1 MPPAIV
7 SQVQAESR
15 LASSTSRPSH
25 PSSETDTQT
34 ENGNLASNETVPNEI
49 TAVGRPSNHNK
60 TLTQTE
66 PAARGIWMTSD
77 NEPSNTKESRG
88 SANLCDGP
96 EKDGKDG
103 TDYGQIVRDL
113 HRLKQERKPQAQ
125 KIEAGDNSLPGV
137 SILTQSASD
146 ARRAADGVQC
156 AADGAQR
163 IADEAQRSKLTAISD
178 EDMHGALTSEE
189 ASIPTRVWTEHCG
202 LKACPFKKKLAD
214 SMTYEGGHDDQTV
227 LHVLMHCDLYAE
239 VRRLSQGAAGAR

>member
-1 MPPAIV
+1 
-7 SQVQAESR
+7 
-15 LASSTSRPSH
+15 
-25 PSSETDTQT
+25 
-34 ENGNLASNETVPNEI
+34 VPNEI

-137 SILTQSASD
+137 SILTHLPAMHDVLPMECNAPRMERNASQMK
-146 ARRAADGVQC
+146 RNVVNLQPF
-156 AADGAQR
+156 QTR
-163 IADEAQRSKLTAISD
+163 IC
-178 EDMHGALTSEE
+178 
-189 ASIPTRVWTEHCG
+189 TE
-202 LKACPFKKKLAD
+202 
-214 SMTYEGGHDDQTV
+214 
-227 LHVLMHCDLYAE
+227 
-239 VRRLSQGAAGAR
+239 R